1 MIQVLTNPGGED
13 FLVGLFI
20 LLTLAIALVTIMII
34 SLTIEKFGTNGL
46 ILILPGIFAV
56 LLTGS
61 ILTYTTNS
69 SFYAI
74 SYYGLPLP
82 WWEVTSGRN
91 YEMPVAG
98 WIGFFFLLDGM
109 LFALAGYLVATTYVW
124 IHHGKPI
131 AKRE

>member
-1 MIQVLTNPGGED
+1 M
-13 FLVGLFI
+13 VGLFI

-46 ILILPGIFAV
+46 ILILPGIVAV

-82 WWEVTSGRN
+82 WWEVTSGPN

>member
-1 MIQVLTNPGGED
+1 M
-13 FLVGLFI
+13 VGLFI

-69 SFYAI
+69 SFYDI